1 MCVLSSEYLLIYNA
15 KNRLKIKQDSWWV
28 EFKIFS
34 EQSSQ
39 KFVWKKNNEQTSLFN
54 IYLSKANRMCLK
66 TYYCLKLIH

>member
-39 KFVWKKNNEQTSLFN
+39 NFVWKIEIIDKPCSLIFTFPKQ
-54 IYLSKANRMCLK
+54 IECAWKHITASS
-66 TYYCLKLIH
+66 